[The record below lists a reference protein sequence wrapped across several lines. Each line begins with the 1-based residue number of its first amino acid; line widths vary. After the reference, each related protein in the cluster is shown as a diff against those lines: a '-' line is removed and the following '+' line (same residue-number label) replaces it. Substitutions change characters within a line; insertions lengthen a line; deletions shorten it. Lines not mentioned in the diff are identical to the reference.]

1 MLSKESEGFM
11 PSSIGLF
18 SAFVLAG
25 GMSSRMQQDKALL
38 RFRDHYLIEY
48 AIDVLQQLTADIR
61 IIGDPLKY
69 EFLKKPVIPDGVA
82 SHGPLCGIYTGL
94 NISTNKYNLFLACD
108 MPLMK
113 PEFFRLLLERI
124 GDADAAVMK
133 HIEGKVEPLAAVYSK
148 SGIPA
153 IEGNMGL
160 HYYKI
165 TDFLD
170 RTRVIYLGEEELSE
184 IGLSA
189 RIFTNINTP
198 EDLLSLES
206 IS

>member
-1 MLSKESEGFM
+1 M
-11 PSSIGLF
+11 PSSIGPF

-38 RFRDHYLIEY
+38 RFRGHYLIEY
-48 AIDVLQQLTADIR
+48 AIDVLQQLTPDIR

-69 EFLKKPVIPDGVA
+69 EFIKRPVIPDRVA

-94 NISTNKYNLFLACD
+94 SSSTNTYNLFLACD

-113 PEFFRLLLERI
+113 PEFFRLLLEKI
-124 GDADAAVMK
+124 GDADAAAMRL
-133 HIEGKVEPLAAVYSK
+133 IDRKVEPLAAVYSK
-148 SGIPA
+148 SGLPT
-153 IEGNMGL
+153 IEENMAL
-160 HYYKI
+160 QYYKI

-170 RTRVIYLGEEELSE
+170 RARVTYLGEEELSE

-189 RIFTNINTP
+189 RIFTNVNMP

-206 IS
+206 NS

>member
-1 MLSKESEGFM
+1 M
-11 PSSIGLF
+11 PSSIGPF

-38 RFRDHYLIEY
+38 RFRGHYLIEY
-48 AIDVLQQLTADIR
+48 AIDVLQQLTPDIR

-69 EFLKKPVIPDGVA
+69 EFLKRPVIPDRVA

-94 NISTNKYNLFLACD
+94 SSSTNRYNLFLACD

-124 GDADAAVMK
+124 GDADAAAMRL
-133 HIEGKVEPLAAVYSK
+133 IDRKVEPLAAVYSK
-148 SGIPA
+148 SGLPKIA
-153 IEGNMGL
+153 ENMAL
-160 HYYKI
+160 QYYKI

-170 RTRVIYLGEEELSE
+170 RARVTYLGEEELSE
-184 IGLSA
+184 FGLSA
-189 RIFTNINTP
+189 RIFTNVNMP

-206 IS
+206 NS

>member
-1 MLSKESEGFM
+1 M

-25 GMSSRMQQDKALL
+25 GLSSRMQQDKALM
-38 RFRDHYLIEY
+38 RFNDHYLIEY

-61 IIGDPLKY
+61 IIGNPLKY
-69 EFLKKPVIPDGVA
+69 EFLKRPVIPDQVA

-94 NISTNKYNLFLACD
+94 KISTNRYNLFLACD

-113 PEFFRLLLERI
+113 PEFFWFLLERI
-124 GDADAAVMK
+124 RGADAAVMRL
-133 HIEGKVEPLAAVYSK
+133 IDGKVEPLAAVYSK
-148 SGIPA
+148 SGIPT
-153 IEGNMGL
+153 IEGNMAL
-160 HYYKI
+160 QNYKI
-165 TDFLD
+165 NDFLD
-170 RTRVIYLGEEELSE
+170 RARVTYLGEEELSK

-189 RIFTNINTP
+189 WIFTNVNTS

>member
-1 MLSKESEGFM
+1 M
-11 PSSIGLF
+11 PISIEPF

-25 GMSSRMQQDKALL
+25 GMSSRMEQDKALL

-48 AIDVLQQLTADIR
+48 AIDVFQQLTPDIR

-69 EFLKKPVIPDGVA
+69 EFLKRPVIPDRVA

-94 NISTNKYNLFLACD
+94 NISRNRYNLFLACD

-113 PEFFRLLLERI
+113 PEFFRLLLEKI
-124 GDADAAVMK
+124 GKADAAVMRLNN
-133 HIEGKVEPLAAVYSK
+133 GKVEPLAAVYSK
-148 SGIPA
+148 AGLPT
-153 IEGNMGL
+153 IEGNIAL
-160 HYYKI
+160 RHFKI

-170 RTRVIYLGEEELSE
+170 RTWVAYPGEEALSE

>member
-1 MLSKESEGFM
+1 M

-69 EFLKKPVIPDGVA
+69 EFLKRPVIPDRVA

-94 NISTNKYNLFLACD
+94 NISTNRYNLFLACD

-124 GDADAAVMK
+124 GDADAAVMRL
-133 HIEGKVEPLAAVYSK
+133 IDGKVEPLAAVYSK
-148 SGIPA
+148 SGLPT
-153 IEGNMGL
+153 IEGNMAL
-160 HYYKI
+160 QYYKI

-170 RTRVIYLGEEELSE
+170 RTRVVYLGEEELSE

-189 RIFTNINTP
+189 RIFTNVNTP

>member
-1 MLSKESEGFM
+1 MQ
-11 PSSIGLF
+11 SSTGLF

-25 GMSSRMQQDKALL
+25 GKSSRMQQDKALL
-38 RFRDHYLIEY
+38 RYRDHYLIEY

-69 EFLKKPVIPDGVA
+69 EFLKRPVVPDQV
-82 SHGPLCGIYTGL
+82 SSNGPLCGIYTGL
-94 NISTNKYNLFLACD
+94 NISPYRYNLFLACD

-113 PEFFRLLLERI
+113 PDFFRLLLERI
-124 GDADAAVMK
+124 GDADAAAMRLK
-133 HIEGKVEPLAAVYSK
+133 DGKVEPLAAVYSK
-148 SGIPA
+148 SGLPA
-153 IEGNMGL
+153 IEENMGL
-160 HYYKI
+160 GCFKI

-170 RTRVIYLGEEELSE
+170 RTRVTYLGEEGLYE

-189 RIFTNINTP
+189 RIFTNVNKP
-198 EDLLSLES
+198 ADLLSLES

>member
-1 MLSKESEGFM
+1 M
-11 PSSIGLF
+11 PSSIGPF

-25 GMSSRMQQDKALL
+25 GMSSRMRQDKALL
-38 RFRDHYLIEY
+38 RFRGHYLIEY
-48 AIDVLQQLTADIR
+48 AIDVLQQLTPDIR
-61 IIGDPLKY
+61 IIGDPVKY
-69 EFLKKPVIPDGVA
+69 EFLKRPVIPDRVA

-94 NISTNKYNLFLACD
+94 SSSTNRYNLFLACD

-124 GDADAAVMK
+124 GDADAAAMRL
-133 HIEGKVEPLAAVYSK
+133 IDRKVEPLAAVYSK
-148 SGIPA
+148 SGLPKIA
-153 IEGNMGL
+153 ENMAL
-160 HYYKI
+160 QYYKI

-170 RTRVIYLGEEELSE
+170 RARVTYLGEEELSE

-189 RIFTNINTP
+189 RIFTNVNMP

-206 IS
+206 NS

>member
-1 MLSKESEGFM
+1 MVSKESGGFM
-11 PSSIGLF
+11 PSSIGPF

-25 GMSSRMQQDKALL
+25 GKSSRMQQDKALL
-38 RFRDHYLIEY
+38 RYRDHYLIEY
-48 AIDVLQQLTADIR
+48 AIAVLQHLTSDIR
-61 IIGDPLKY
+61 IIGDPHNY
-69 EFLKKPVIPDGVA
+69 EFLKRPVIPDRVT
-82 SHGPLCGIYTGL
+82 SHGPLGGIYTGL
-94 NISTNKYNLFLACD
+94 NISPCRYNLFLACD

-124 GDADAAVMK
+124 GDADAAAVRLK
-133 HIEGKVEPLAAVYSK
+133 DGKVEPLAAVYSK
-148 SGIPA
+148 SGLPA
-153 IEGNMGL
+153 IEENMAL
-160 HYYKI
+160 QCFKI
-165 TDFLD
+165 TDFLN
-170 RTRVIYLGEEELSE
+170 RARVIYLGEEGLSE

>member
-11 PSSIGLF
+11 PSPIRLF

-25 GMSSRMQQDKALL
+25 GMSSRMQQNKALL

-48 AIDVLQQLTADIR
+48 AIDVLEQLTADIR

-69 EFLKKPVIPDGVA
+69 EFLRKPVIPDEVA

-124 GDADAAVMK
+124 GDADAAVMRL
-133 HIEGKVEPLAAVYSK
+133 IEGKVEPLAAVYSK
-148 SGIPA
+148 SGIPT

-160 HYYKI
+160 QYYKI

-170 RTRVIYLGEEELSE
+170 RTRVVYLGEEELFE